1 MTLSG
6 YATHQTTQK
15 GTGSK
20 QGVFFERRRPLY
32 PDGPLVSLVGFGSY
46 RIGLSPSL
54 GHPECRDALEYAL
67 NRGVNLIDTSSNYG
81 NGQSELL
88 LGQVL
93 SKLSG
98 EGKLPRESVV
108 VVTKAGYVQGNTLE
122 QVQQREKDGR
132 PYDAMFKFG
141 ADLWYCLDP
150 QFLIEQI
157 ERSRLRLGLECLD
170 VFLIHN
176 PEYMLKAYEYN
187 NLAIDQAQVD
197 FYAQLQKCFAALE
210 GEVQK
215 GHLRAYGVSS
225 NTLGASSEDPT
236 SVSLSRLIDAARAVK
251 AENSF
256 RVVQCPLNWIEVNPI
271 AVESA
276 DADENTLTLAQ
287 KSGIG
292 VLVNRPFN
300 AMHDGGL
307 IRLTRPTVD
316 ASEVLD
322 DAQRKGLENWSRLSA
337 DLEKLAQEQISTP
350 GYEDATLSQLVLAT
364 LMWQPGV
371 SAVLCGMRKL
381 DYVKDAE
388 QSAALPVLLN
398 ADEVVAQIYQDL
410 EFHRDAN

>member
-1 MTLSG
+1 MMLSG
-6 YATHQTTQK
+6 YATPHSTQK
-15 GTGSK
+15 GNEAR

-32 PDGPLVSLVGFGSY
+32 PDGPLVSLVGFGGY
-46 RIGLSPSL
+46 RIGLSASL
-54 GHPECRDALEYAL
+54 GHPGCREALEYAL
-67 NRGVNLIDTSSNYG
+67 RRGVNLIDTSGNYG

-88 LGQVL
+88 IGQVL
-93 SKLSG
+93 AKLNK
-98 EGKLPRESVV
+98 EESFERNRVV
-108 VVTKAGYVQGNTLE
+108 LVTKAGYVQGNTLE
-122 QVQQREKDGR
+122 QVQQRERDGQ
-132 PYDAMFKFG
+132 PYNAMFKFG

-150 QFLIEQI
+150 DFLLEQV
-157 ERSRLRLGLECLD
+157 ERSRARLGVECLD
-170 VFLIHN
+170 VFLVHN

-187 NLAIDQAQVD
+187 NLALEEAQND
-197 FYAQLQKCFAALE
+197 FYAQIKKCFAALE
-210 GEVQK
+210 TAVQK

-236 SVSLSRLIDAARAVK
+236 AVSLTRLLQTACAVK
-251 AENSF
+251 AEHSF

-276 DADENTLTLAQ
+276 DADENTLTVAQ
-287 KSGIG
+287 KHGIG

-307 IRLTRPTVD
+307 IRLTRPTVNSAQVTD
-316 ASEVLD
+316 E
-322 DAQRKGLENWSRLSA
+322 AQRKGLENWSRLSA
-337 DLEKLAQEQISTP
+337 DLEKLAKERISTP
-350 GYEDATLSQLVLAT
+350 GYEESALSQLVLAT

-388 QSAALPVLLN
+388 ESAALPVLLN
-398 ADEVVAQIYQDL
+398 ADDVVAQIYQDL